1 MELKIRYENGYQTI
15 NLNTEDTKKM
25 WVSLSL
31 EGEGLSQEEKES
43 RIQEAFEEQFNR
55 PEYNNWHKETRHI
68 DPTPKRKRMDGRRGY
83 ICGEK
88 DDDSFD
94 IISQYGITAMVSIHS
109 ISDDGNKEAV
119 KEAVN
124 EFVLRIMDDCETMGY
139 SEERR
144 A

>member
-1 MELKIRYENGYQTI
+1 MRLMNIFGFGQARDKPVRNYSN
-15 NLNTEDTKKM
+15 
-25 WVSLSL
+25 
-31 EGEGLSQEEKES
+31 
-43 RIQEAFEEQFNR
+43 
-55 PEYNNWHKETRHI
+55 
-68 DPTPKRKRMDGRRGY
+68 
-83 ICGEK
+83 
-88 DDDSFD
+88 
-94 IISQYGITAMVSIHS
+94 VSIHS

>member
-1 MELKIRYENGYQTI
+1 LV
-15 NLNTEDTKKM
+15 L
-25 WVSLSL
+25 V
-31 EGEGLSQEEKES
+31 
-43 RIQEAFEEQFNR
+43 
-55 PEYNNWHKETRHI
+55 
-68 DPTPKRKRMDGRRGY
+68 RRG
-83 ICGEK
+83 
-88 DDDSFD
+88 
-94 IISQYGITAMVSIHS
+94 ISQYGITAMVSIHS

>member
-1 MELKIRYENGYQTI
+1 MKALLWRCFFHVHFWEVLHEI
-15 NLNTEDTKKM
+15 NEYI
-25 WVSLSL
+25 WFWS
-31 EGEGLSQEEKES
+31 GEGL
-43 RIQEAFEEQFNR
+43 
-55 PEYNNWHKETRHI
+55 
-68 DPTPKRKRMDGRRGY
+68 
-83 ICGEK
+83 
-88 DDDSFD
+88 
-94 IISQYGITAMVSIHS
+94 SQYGITAMVSIHS

>member
-1 MELKIRYENGYQTI
+1 MVRLH
-15 NLNTEDTKKM
+15 L
-25 WVSLSL
+25 VLV
-31 EGEGLSQEEKES
+31 
-43 RIQEAFEEQFNR
+43 
-55 PEYNNWHKETRHI
+55 
-68 DPTPKRKRMDGRRGY
+68 RRG
-83 ICGEK
+83 
-88 DDDSFD
+88 
-94 IISQYGITAMVSIHS
+94 ISQYGITAMVSIHS